1 MSPLLGE
8 MNSTYFRRRFETIDH
23 LDNIFVFHF
32 TENVDFASE
41 EIQIL
46 LCFT

>member
-1 MSPLLGE
+1 MSDLRRE

-23 LDNIFVFHF
+23 LDDIFVFHF
-32 TENVDFASE
+32 TKNVDFASE